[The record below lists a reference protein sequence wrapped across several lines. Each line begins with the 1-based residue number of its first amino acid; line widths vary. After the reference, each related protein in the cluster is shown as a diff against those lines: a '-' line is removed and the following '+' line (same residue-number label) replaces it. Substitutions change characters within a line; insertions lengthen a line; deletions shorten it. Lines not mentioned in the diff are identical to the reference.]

1 MWTHLKNGAKQAYK
15 RTMFNLS
22 AANSPVIGFYFK
34 KIYASKPNTLAHFLD
49 TYSKGL
55 GRQLSF
61 IQIGGNDGF
70 TNDPV
75 HKFIKR
81 DGWKGV
87 ILEPLPD
94 IFESKLQRLYAK
106 DQEVHTVNAALGTE
120 EGSANIYRIGFSNKR
135 WATGLTSFNRNVL
148 EKAFS
153 SGLVAKNLKKEG
165 ISEVPDV
172 NEGIVTQKIAVT
184 TAGSL
189 MRKYNLEQLD
199 LLQIDTEG
207 YDFEVIKMF
216 LQAGL
221 RPAVIVYE
229 HIHLES
235 EVQSECAGMLQDN
248 AYELSPYGA
257 NTVAKLK

>member
-1 MWTHLKNGAKQAYK
+1 
-15 RTMFNLS
+15 MFNLS

-106 DQEVHTVNAALGTE
+106 DQEVHTVNAALGAE
-120 EGSANIYRIGFSNKR
+120 KGVANIYRIGFSNKR
-135 WATGLTSFNRNVL
+135 WATGLTSFNRSVL
-148 EKAFS
+148 EKAFT

-165 ISEVPDV
+165 RTDVPDPK
-172 NEGIVTQKIAVT
+172 EGIVSQEIAVT
-184 TAGSL
+184 TVNELTDHYDLKA
-189 MRKYNLEQLD
+189 LD
-199 LLQIDTEG
+199 LLQVDTEG
-207 YDFEVIKMF
+207 FDYEVIRMF
-216 LQAGL
+216 MAAGSKP
-221 RPAVIVYE
+221 RVIVYE
-229 HIHLES
+229 HIHLS
-235 EVQSECAGMLQDN
+235 QDHQERCKDLLGSN
-248 AYELSPYGA
+248 GYELTPFGA
-257 NTVAKLK
+257 NTVANRKGA